1 MDKVTIMLADAEVQ
15 AWFGKL
21 IDLGQDLRP
30 VLSDF
35 GEILIE
41 STQRRFVTGTAP
53 DGSTWA
59 PLRARQGK
67 PLLDTGTMRDQID
80 ANVGTDFVEI
90 VASARQA
97 RWHQFGTDPF
107 VILPRRK
114 QALAWP
120 GGPGPRKRV
129 DHPGVPARPFL
140 GLSDQDREQM
150 DAVVRAYLSP

>member
-1 MDKVTIMLADAEVQ
+1 MAPIRIEIDDAGVRR
-15 AWFGKL
+15 WFDRL
-21 IDLGQDLRP
+21 IGLGQDLRP
-30 VLSDF
+30 ILADV

-41 STQRRFVTGTAP
+41 STQRRFATGIAP
-53 DGSTWA
+53 DGTAWA
-59 PLRARQGK
+59 PLRSRQGR
-67 PLLDTGTMRDQID
+67 PLLATGTMRDQID

-107 VILPRRK
+107 VILPRNK

-129 DHPGVPARPFL
+129 NHPGIPARPFL
-140 GLSDQDREQM
+140 GLSEQDRAQM